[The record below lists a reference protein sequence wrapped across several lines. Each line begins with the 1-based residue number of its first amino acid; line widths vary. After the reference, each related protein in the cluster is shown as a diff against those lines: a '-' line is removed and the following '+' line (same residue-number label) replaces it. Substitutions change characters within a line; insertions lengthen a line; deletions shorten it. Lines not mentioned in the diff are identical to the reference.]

1 MLAGGI
7 RKAISHIVFS
17 KISKI
22 VWRERERERGRRQA
36 KSPRQSPQRA
46 PREGPRRAPR
56 GPAERRKKRERD
68 DKKTLFVCPNGSVVD
83 SPPHKTRRKKT
94 VAARCRGYAAP
105 IFHLAVGGTPQEV
118 LNQAYRVKF
127 SVRACVRPKMK
138 KIVSTAGP
146 LFAMFFDQKM
156 RKKKVRQS
164 FCSGS
169 RAY

>member
-1 MLAGGI
+1 MLPGGI
-7 RKAISHIVFS
+7 GKAISKIVFS
-17 KISKI
+17 KI
-22 VWRERERERGRRQA
+22 VWRERERERERGRRQA

-46 PREGPRRAPR
+46 PGEGPRRAPR

-68 DKKTLFVCPNGSVVD
+68 CSPTDLSSTAPHINQGKKLWLRG
-83 SPPHKTRRKKT
+83 
-94 VAARCRGYAAP
+94 AAVMPLPY
-105 IFHLAVGGTPQEV
+105 FTSKFGGTPREV

-127 SVRACVRPKMK
+127 SVRAKMK

-169 RAY
+169 RAYRGLWTVFT